1 MTLAAPLAPTLPL
14 IVAAALAGARSFGVP
29 RRVADTLA
37 IATSVTTTALSSSLL
52 IGSTHG
58 PIVYW
63 FGGWRP
69 LPHGIAI
76 GVGFSIDPVGAG
88 LAVLA
93 GTLVTCSLVYSWHY
107 FEDVE
112 ALFHTLLLVFLGAM
126 VAFSLTGDLFDLF
139 VFFEL
144 MSVGAF
150 VLAGYRVEERGP
162 LQGALNF
169 GVTNTVA
176 AFMILWGIGLI
187 YGRTGALN
195 MAQIGQ
201 TLAGRPPDAL
211 VAASFLLITCG
222 FFVKAAI
229 FPFHFWIADTHAV
242 APTPVC
248 ILFSGV
254 MIELGLYAIARVYWM
269 CFSGVLH
276 VDAGEVRLMLVVI
289 GSITAL
295 VGAVMCF
302 AQHHLKRLLA
312 FSSMS
317 HTGIFL
323 IGISLLSPLG
333 LAGTAVYVLGHA
345 GVKAAL
351 FLCVGILLNHF
362 GTVDEVRLQGRG
374 RRLPLVG
381 ILYGTG
387 GLALAAAPPFGTFL
401 GGDVISTAAD
411 RVGYSWI
418 AVVTLASA
426 ILVGGAVLRS
436 AVVVFVGT
444 GRGFDAFYS
453 TRLGDEEPEEPEVRR
468 RLPVF
473 MIAPAILLLVSGA
486 VVGLLP
492 GLASHALQAAAMFE
506 DRSYLAASVLATGA
520 HPPSPSSPA
529 MPALALSDLYHGV
542 GSALGALLVALVAIH
557 RARIP
562 RIIRSAAAPL
572 LTAVHGLRTLQS
584 GDASDY
590 VTWIMVGAACVAI
603 AFTFGLHL

>member
-1 MTLAAPLAPTLPL
+1 MSVAAPLAPMLPL
-14 IVAAALAGARSFGVP
+14 IMAAVMSGARSFGLP

-37 IATSVTTTALSSSLL
+37 IATSVTSTALSLVLL

-69 LPHGIAI
+69 LPHGVAI
-76 GVGFSIDPVGAG
+76 GIGFAIDPIGAG

-93 GTLVTCSLVYSWHY
+93 GVLVTCSFVYSWHY

-112 ALFHTLLLVFLGAM
+112 ALFHTLMLVFLGAM

-150 VLAGYRVEERGP
+150 VLAGYRVEEKGP

-201 TLAGRPPDAL
+201 ALAGRPPDAL

-229 FPFHFWIADTHAV
+229 FPFHFWIADAHAV

-254 MIELGLYAIARVYWM
+254 MIELGLYAIARVYWT
-269 CFSGVLH
+269 CFSGTLH
-276 VDAGEVRLMLVVI
+276 VDAGEVRLILVVM

-295 VGAVMCF
+295 IGAVMCF

-323 IGISLLSPLG
+323 IGIALLSPLG
-333 LAGTAVYVLGHA
+333 LTGTAVYVLAHA
-345 GVKAAL
+345 AVKAAL

-381 ILYGTG
+381 VLYAVG
-387 GLALAAAPPFGTFL
+387 GLGLAAAPPFGTFL
-401 GGDVISTAAD
+401 GDTLVTTGAGDV
-411 RVGYSWI
+411 GYAWI
-418 AVVTLASA
+418 AAVTLASA

-436 AVVVFVGT
+436 ATVVFLGV

-453 TRLGDEEPEEPEVRR
+453 TRLGDEEPEEPGVSR
-468 RLPVF
+468 RLPAF
-473 MIAPAILLLVSGA
+473 MVAPIVLLLAAGIVI
-486 VVGLLP
+486 GLLP
-492 GLASHALQAAAMFE
+492 GVATHALQAAAMFE
-506 DRSYLAASVLATGA
+506 DRPYLAASVLTGT
-520 HPPSPSSPA
+520 HPPSPSPPPLPG
-529 MPALALSDLYHGV
+529 PALADLAHGI
-542 GSALGALLVALVAIH
+542 GSAVGAALVATIAIH

-562 RIIRSAAAPL
+562 KILRSSAAPL
-572 LTAVHGLRTLQS
+572 LAAVHALRALQS
-584 GDASDY
+584 GDARDY
-590 VTWIMVGAACVAI
+590 VTWITIGAACLAI
-603 AFTFGLHL
+603 AFAVGLHL